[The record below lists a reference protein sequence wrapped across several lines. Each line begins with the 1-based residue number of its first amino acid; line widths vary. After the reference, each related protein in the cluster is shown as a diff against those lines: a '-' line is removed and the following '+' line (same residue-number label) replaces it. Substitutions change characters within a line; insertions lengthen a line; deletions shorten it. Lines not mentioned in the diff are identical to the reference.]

1 MKCWSVLLLSPR
13 ATLAFALCAVALWL
27 PANAVYA
34 QGAPKAGGSTSG
46 SGGAKP
52 TGSGGTTPSS
62 NNAGGS
68 SVSPSDRPK
77 TNPLPSPS
85 PAPSSSAPIVII
97 NPSPQYAPTYFT
109 PSVTPYA
116 PYYAPA
122 PNVPINIIAQTP
134 QPPRDRA
141 ASPNAP
147 LPAPANGLILSQ
159 IIQQKG
165 NLTRY
170 MIVDGQSK
178 TVSIIKV
185 KLPLDADGTAE
196 VELESATPYGVK
208 KP

>member
-1 MKCWSVLLLSPR
+1 M
-13 ATLAFALCAVALWL
+13 
-27 PANAVYA
+27 NAVHA

-46 SGGAKP
+46 SGGGKP
-52 TGSGGTTPSS
+52 SGSGGTTPSS

-85 PAPSSSAPIVII
+85 PAPSPSNATPIVIV
-97 NPSPQYAPTYFT
+97 NPSPQYAPTYITPNVTPYT
-109 PSVTPYA
+109 PSVAPYT

-122 PNVPINIIAQTP
+122 PNVPVNIITQTP
-134 QPPRDRA
+134 QPPRERA
-141 ASPNAP
+141 ATAPVPPSPVTANA
-147 LPAPANGLILSQ
+147 AILSQ
-159 IIQQKG
+159 IIQRKG

-170 MIVDGQSK
+170 MIVDAQSK
-178 TVSIIKV
+178 TVSIIRV
-185 KLPLDADGTAE
+185 RLPDTAEGTAE